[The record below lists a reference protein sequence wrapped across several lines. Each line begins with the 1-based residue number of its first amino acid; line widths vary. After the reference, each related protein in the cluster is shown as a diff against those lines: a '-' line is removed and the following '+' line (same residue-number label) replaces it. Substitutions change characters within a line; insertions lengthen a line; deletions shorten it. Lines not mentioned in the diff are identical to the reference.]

1 MEIKPQDIK
10 DFLHLY
16 LNSVDVIIESVSD
29 EYKSHFGHAPG
40 HKTQL
45 GPMLWMIVFEG
56 HVKIKPI
63 LRKLSDMT
71 EEERLKYGWTIEDTD
86 EGIKVNW
93 PFESF
98 RLLCKDGWDLF
109 GLIPAGLAIDKT
121 SII

>member
-10 DFLHLY
+10 DYIHMYIGCEALHSHGHTFEITHDDISY
-16 LNSVDVIIESVSD
+16 CVTWPSM
-29 EYKSHFGHAPG
+29 YK
-40 HKTQL
+40 L
-45 GPMLWMIVFEG
+45 
-56 HVKIKPI
+56 I

-71 EEERLKYGWTIEDTD
+71 EEDRLKYGWTIEETD
-86 EGIKVNW
+86 EGLKVNY

-121 SII
+121 SLKN